1 MSAFHP
7 KRTFHIEKNAV
18 LQPLFAHSFSGSMTR
33 PSFLTFI
40 PVPVRGRRDGW
51 DEARQR
57 RFVVQL
63 ARGLGV
69 GEAAASVGMSRQ
81 TAYALRSRA
90 GAADF
95 ARAWDGAV
103 AFAQKRPALP
113 PTFSRRA
120 LIDGVERL
128 LVPRFY
134 RGRLVG
140 FIERDDVRGAMRTLG
155 QLDRMIAAKTD
166 KADTIDVRMRQSRQ
180 FP

>member
-1 MSAFHP
+1 MERPAFLD
-7 KRTFHIEKNAV
+7 FN
-18 LQPLFAHSFSGSMTR
+18 
-33 PSFLTFI
+33 

-63 ARGLGV
+63 GRGLGV
-69 GEAAASVGMSRQ
+69 REAATSVGRSRQ

-90 GAADF
+90 GASGF
-95 ARAWDGAV
+95 ARAWDEAV
-103 AFAQKRPALP
+103 DFAQRRRTLLPTLSRPALV
-113 PTFSRRA
+113 
-120 LIDGVERL
+120 DGVERL

-140 FIERDDVRGAMRTLG
+140 FVERADVRGAMRTLG
-155 QLDRMIAAKTD
+155 LLDRMIDGKAD
-166 KADTIDVRMRQSRQ
+166 KADTIGAPARQSRQ

>member
-1 MSAFHP
+1 MPFSTKHSAS
-7 KRTFHIEKNAV
+7 KEKAV
-18 LQPLFAHSFSGSMTR
+18 LQPPFAHSFFGSMER
-33 PSFLTFI
+33 PSFLAFTA
-40 PVPVRGRRDGW
+40 VPVRGRRDGW

-57 RFVVQL
+57 RFVIQL

-69 GEAAASVGMSRQ
+69 REAAASVGMSRQ

-95 ARAWDGAV
+95 ARAWDEAV
-103 AFAQKRPALP
+103 EFAQKRRTLPPALSSP
-113 PTFSRRA
+113 A
-120 LIDGVERL
+120 LIEGVERL

-140 FIERDDVRGAMRTLG
+140 FVERDDVKSAMRQLR
-155 QLDRMIAAKTD
+155 QLDRMIGAETD
-166 KADTIDVRMRQSRQ
+166 KADTIDVPRRQSCQ

>member
-1 MSAFHP
+1 M
-7 KRTFHIEKNAV
+7 E
-18 LQPLFAHSFSGSMTR
+18 Q
-33 PSFLTFI
+33 PSFLTFT
-40 PVPVRGRRDGW
+40 PVPLRGRRDGW

-57 RFVVQL
+57 GLIVQL

-69 GEAAASVGMSRQ
+69 KEAAASVGKSRQ

-95 ARAWDGAV
+95 ARAWDEAV
-103 AFAQKRPALP
+103 AFAQTRRAMP
-113 PTFSRRA
+113 PTQSRGA

-140 FIERDDVRGAMRTLG
+140 FVQRDDVRGAMRTLG

-166 KADTIDVRMRQSRQ
+166 KADTIGVEAPQSRQ

>member
-1 MSAFHP
+1 M
-7 KRTFHIEKNAV
+7 E
-18 LQPLFAHSFSGSMTR
+18 Q
-33 PSFLTFI
+33 PSFLTFT

-57 RFVVQL
+57 RFIIEL

-69 GEAAASVGMSRQ
+69 REAAASVGMSRQ

-95 ARAWDGAV
+95 ARAWDAAV
-103 AFAQKRPALP
+103 AFAQNRRVLRPAL
-113 PTFSRRA
+113 SHRA

-140 FIERDDVRGAMRTLG
+140 FIQRDDVRGAMRTLG
-155 QLDRMIAAKTD
+155 QLDRMISAKAD
-166 KADTIDVRMRQSRQ
+166 KADTIDVRTRQSRQ

>member
-1 MSAFHP
+1 M
-7 KRTFHIEKNAV
+7 E
-18 LQPLFAHSFSGSMTR
+18 R
-33 PSFLTFI
+33 PPFLDFD

-57 RFVVQL
+57 RFVIQL

-69 GEAAASVGMSRQ
+69 REAAASVGRSRQ

-90 GAADF
+90 GSAGF
-95 ARAWDGAV
+95 ARAWDQAV
-103 AFAQKRPALP
+103 DFAQRRRSLP
-113 PTFSRRA
+113 PTLSRPT

-134 RGRLVG
+134 RGRLV
-140 FIERDDVRGAMRTLG
+140 RGSIRTLG
-155 QLDRMIAAKTD
+155 LLDRMIDRQAD
-166 KADTIDVRMRQSRQ
+166 KADTNAASTHQSRQ